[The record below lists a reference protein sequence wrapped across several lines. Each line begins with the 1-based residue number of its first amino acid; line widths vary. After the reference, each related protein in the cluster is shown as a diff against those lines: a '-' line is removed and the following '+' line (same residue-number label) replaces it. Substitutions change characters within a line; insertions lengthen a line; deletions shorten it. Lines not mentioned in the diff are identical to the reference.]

1 MGKVFMPLAY
11 IIGIPWNECEKVGEL
26 IGMKTVVNE
35 FVAYQQLGV
44 YKRNKLLSL
53 RSQAIA
59 TYALCGFSNPASVG
73 ILIGSLTSM
82 APEKTREITNAAIR
96 AFISGSI
103 VCFLTASIAGNFF
116 ISNQTKSNIFF
127 YKTVTNSNKR

>member
-127 YKTVTNSNKR
+127 TKQ